1 MASKYLISAI
11 VTTIFGLIFNRIF
24 LNDISSTSFSQ
35 LLFEIMIL
43 VISFTLP
50 NIIFLWFMT
59 KLKVVGNT
67 FFKVPIILLE
77 ALSLYGIFYL
87 INLLIEQLPRT
98 ILFVESSTNL
108 AKRVY
113 FDFYFQIGYSF
124 IILFLILLLYKRK
137 SLTET

>member
-1 MASKYLISAI
+1 MAFKYLISAI
-11 VTTIFGLIFNRIF
+11 ATTILGLIFNRTF
-24 LNDISSTSFSQ
+24 LNDISSTSFGQ

-43 VISFTLP
+43 IISFTLP
-50 NIIFLWFMT
+50 NIIFLWSMA
-59 KLKVVGNT
+59 KLKVIGNT

-77 ALSLYGIFYL
+77 ALSLYCIFYF

-98 ILFVESSTNL
+98 ILFAESSTNL
-108 AKRVY
+108 SKRVY

-137 SLTET
+137 SL